1 MLKLGYIPGQSIVH
15 RLYPITKFLCLI
27 LGTLALFIIQDSL
40 KILIVSGLLLI
51 LLVFIYPH
59 IKKVRGFRLAF
70 LTGLL
75 LLILH
80 ILFNK
85 GGQILVVAPVQ
96 FLTVTEEGLNT
107 GLRISGRFLAIIFLS
122 YIFILTTDPNHLAY
136 AFMKL
141 GLPYRLGFM
150 LVTALRLAPI
160 LEEEGHTIYKAQLVR
175 GVQYDRQGL
184 KKMFLYVQQF
194 FSPVLFSAIK
204 RAEKL
209 DFSMEGRG
217 FGRYP
222 TRTFRDQTNP
232 TSLDIYAS
240 IGLVIFLFLLI
251 WIKI

>member
-1 MLKLGYIPGQSIVH
+1 
-15 RLYPITKFLCLI
+15 
-27 LGTLALFIIQDSL
+27 LGTLALFIIQDSF

-59 IKKVRGFRLAF
+59 VWKVRGFRLAF

-85 GGQILVVAPVQ
+85 GGQILVAAPVQ
-96 FLTVTEEGLNT
+96 FLTVTEEGLGM

-160 LEEEGHTIYKAQLVR
+160 LEEEGRTIYKAQLVR

-184 KKMFLYVQQF
+184 NKILLYVQQF

-240 IGLVIFLFLLI
+240 IGLVIFLFLLF